1 MNNHTLTNAT
11 LDPLGFEEAFERIM
25 RKWFKEN
32 PTRNRLDITIEEVE
46 AALNPHGWTMGGA
59 DFRTLIKEDWKTP
72 KL

>member
-1 MNNHTLTNAT
+1 MNSHTLTKAT

-25 RKWFKEN
+25 RKWFNDN
-32 PTRNRLDITIEEVE
+32 PNRNTWDITIEEVE

-72 KL
+72 K